1 LRANGVNKVD
11 GVLAD
16 LGISSH
22 QIDSPGRGF
31 STRFDGP
38 LDMRMD
44 QHNPLSAAKL
54 LNESAE
60 ESLHKTFGMY
70 GEVKNAKTL
79 AKLIVQERS
88 RRKFD
93 VIADLIGLLKTVAP
107 KGKEFMY
114 YAQVFQALRIEV
126 NQEMQVLEDFL
137 MQCADVMNEEQ
148 LIAAKDKVLKEYGK
162 IDGLV
167 NGAGGNVPEAIVQ
180 PDQDVF
186 SLQLNGM
193 KKAMEVNLWGTVSPT
208 LIFGKA
214 IAENGGGSIVN
225 ISSVSAERT
234 LTKVLG
240 YSLGKAAVDSFT
252 KWFAVEMAKRH
263 GDKIRMNS
271 IMPGFFLTEQNRTLL
286 TDGKGGYSER
296 GGSVINHTPFN
307 RFGDPEDL
315 DGALVWLLSDA
326 SKFVTGT
333 KVTVDGGFNAI
344 CGV

>member
-1 LRANGVNKVD
+1 MNTNEPDIFSLKGKVIIVTGAT
-11 GVLAD
+11 GVLGLSFIKALANAGGIVGV
-16 LGISSH
+16 LG
-22 QIDSPGRGF
+22 R
-31 STRFDGP
+31 
-38 LDMRMD
+38 
-44 QHNPLSAAKL
+44 
-54 LNESAE
+54 NEKVANERVE
-60 ESLHKTFGMY
+60 EIIKNG
-70 GEVKNAKTL
+70 GEAI
-79 AKLIVQERS
+79 ALI
-88 RRKFD
+88 
-93 VIADLIGLLKTVAP
+93 
-107 KGKEFMY
+107 
-114 YAQVFQALRIEV
+114 
-126 NQEMQVLEDFL
+126 
-137 MQCADVMNEEQ
+137 ADVMNEDQ
-148 LIAAKDKVLKEYGK
+148 LIAAKNKVLEKYGK

-180 PDQDVF
+180 PEQDVF
-186 SLQLNGM
+186 SLQLDGM

-263 GDKIRMNS
+263 GDKIRMNA
-271 IMPGFFLTEQNRTLL
+271 IMPGFFLTEQNSTLL
-286 TDGKGGYSER
+286 TDGNGGYSER

-307 RFGDPEDL
+307 RFGNPKDL
-315 DGALVWLLSDA
+315 DGALIWLLSDA

-333 KVTVDGGFNAI
+333 KVTVDGGFNAF

>member
-1 LRANGVNKVD
+1 MNIKDTEIFSLKGKVIVVTGAT
-11 GVLAD
+11 GVL
-16 LGISSH
+16 
-22 QIDSPGRGF
+22 GF
-31 STRFDGP
+31 SFINAIANAGGIVGVLGR
-38 LDMRMD
+38 
-44 QHNPLSAAKL
+44 
-54 LNESAE
+54 NEKVANERVE
-60 ESLHKTFGMY
+60 EIIKNG
-70 GEVKNAKTL
+70 GEAIV
-79 AKLIVQERS
+79 LI
-88 RRKFD
+88 
-93 VIADLIGLLKTVAP
+93 
-107 KGKEFMY
+107 
-114 YAQVFQALRIEV
+114 
-126 NQEMQVLEDFL
+126 
-137 MQCADVMNEEQ
+137 ADVMNEEQ
-148 LIAAKDKVLKEYGK
+148 LIAAKNKVIGKYGK

-167 NGAGGNVPEAIVQ
+167 NGAGGNVPESIVQ

-186 SLQLNGM
+186 SLQLEGM

-263 GDKIRMNS
+263 EDKIRMNA

-286 TDGKGGYSER
+286 TDGNGGYSER
-296 GGSVINHTPFN
+296 GGSVIKHTPFN
-307 RFGDPEDL
+307 RFGDPKDL

-333 KVTVDGGFNAI
+333 KVTVDGGFNAF